1 MALTGP
7 SHAEEVVMQKL
18 TVIAAASENID
29 LAKKVQVMFS
39 NHSNFRVYALNDLV
53 GAELGGSL
61 KNIYALAS
69 GICEGLGFGVNA
81 RAAMISRALVEMKRL
96 CLAMGAKE
104 ETLYGL
110 TGVGDLIVTCTS
122 NLSRN
127 YQAGVMIGSGK
138 NLEEALSK
146 MTMVVEGART
156 CLSAYHAARHYNVYT
171 PIIDATYDV
180 VYNHVEPLKAI
191 SKLMATSL
199 KMEE

>member
-1 MALTGP
+1 MGLADFFSNDFQTSDNNSNHILKTRYYRGDYTKIKSEIIDVAKKMGFSIEEINDDYIEGFVALTGP

-122 NLSRN
+122 NFFH
-127 YQAGVMIGSGK
+127 YQS
-138 NLEEALSK
+138 
-146 MTMVVEGART
+146 
-156 CLSAYHAARHYNVYT
+156 
-171 PIIDATYDV
+171 
-180 VYNHVEPLKAI
+180 
-191 SKLMATSL
+191 
-199 KMEE
+199 